1 MFDTMIAGTEVETA
15 FAKRKQDRINAR
27 FLKGP
32 VLMQDIGAAARL
44 PGQAL
49 SVLLALHHQTALTKK
64 QWVTLPKGLLM
75 QLGISRDAKARAL
88 QQLEAAA
95 LIRVV
100 RSKGKTARVC
110 IAEDTNTTKESN
122 LLVQGGQRVIW
133 QNTDWR
139 ITDTGLSSRH
149 QNYEIFITQLDE
161 LRDAAARIAMWP
173 VQMAEKSWVDVETFT
188 EAFQQA
194 LVVHRPDVLD
204 RLDLLASFA
213 MAHEI
218 AAKRRT
224 PVG

>member
-1 MFDTMIAGTEVETA
+1 MFDTMIVATEVETA

-32 VLMQDIGAAARL
+32 ILMQDIGAASRL

-100 RSKGKTARVC
+100 RPRVR
-110 IAEDTNTTKESN
+110 
-122 LLVQGGQRVIW
+122 QRVSALLRILTPPK
-133 QNTDWR
+133 NRTCSSRVDKELSGRTRTGGSPIRGSRLGIR
-139 ITDTGLSSRH
+139 ITRFS
-149 QNYEIFITQLDE
+149 
-161 LRDAAARIAMWP
+161 
-173 VQMAEKSWVDVETFT
+173 
-188 EAFQQA
+188 
-194 LVVHRPDVLD
+194 
-204 RLDLLASFA
+204 
-213 MAHEI
+213 
-218 AAKRRT
+218 
-224 PVG
+224 